1 LTVSDEK
8 TTNNSEQPGESVKTR
23 PFDIRNLIQTDDDKE
38 LSTVQAKTDV
48 PNEQIEV
55 DQKHVGQPPLFCR
68 NGEYF
73 ALQDLS

>member
-1 LTVSDEK
+1 MTVSDEK

-38 LSTVQAKTDV
+38 VSTVQAKTDA
-48 PNEQIEV
+48 PNENTEV
-55 DQKHVGQPPLFCR
+55 DQKLVGQPPLFCR